1 MPHQEIIAVIPARYA
16 SQRFPGKLLQPI
28 LGSSVLQRTYESVRK
43 CPQIDKIFIA
53 TDDER
58 IAHHVQQFGGKALM
72 TSPHCAT
79 GTDRIVE
86 AICNNQ
92 DLFAET
98 DIIVNVQ
105 GDEPCIGSEN
115 ITALIETLKQYP
127 HELMATVVTRIDDPA
142 DILSP
147 SVVKCVFD
155 RNHHALYFSRS
166 PIPGLKPGT
175 EKDYP
180 IYSQLP
186 FFKHVGIYAFRKE
199 FLLRYSAIE
208 MTRLQQFED
217 LEQLKV
223 LESGYNIKVVEG
235 YASTPHV
242 DIPEDIQKVTQW
254 LCNQNISL

>member
-1 MPHQEIIAVIPARYA
+1 MPHPEIIAVIPARFA

-28 LGSSVLQRTYESVRK
+28 LGSSVLKRTYESVKK
-43 CPQIDKIFIA
+43 CPQINKIFVA

-58 IAHHVQQFGGKALM
+58 IASHVQQFGGKALM
-72 TSPHCAT
+72 TSPSCAT
-79 GTDRIVE
+79 GTDRVVE
-86 AICNNQ
+86 AVSNYQ
-92 DLFAET
+92 ELFTEA

-115 ITALIETLKQYP
+115 MIALIETLKQYP
-127 HELMATVVTRIDDPA
+127 HEMMTTVVTPIQDPA

-166 PIPGLKPGT
+166 PIPGIKPWT
-175 EKDYP
+175 DKTAKT
-180 IYSQLP
+180 LP
-186 FFKHVGIYAFRKE
+186 TPTYFKHVGIYAFRKE
-199 FLLRYSAIE
+199 FLFRYSSIE
-208 MTRLQQFED
+208 MTPLQQLED

-223 LESGYNIKVVEG
+223 LESGYKIKVVEG

-242 DIPEDIQKVTQW
+242 DIPEDIQKVTEW
-254 LCNQNISL
+254 LCNQDTSL

>member
-1 MPHQEIIAVIPARYA
+1 MPRQEITAVIPARYA
-16 SQRFPGKLLQPI
+16 SVRFPGKLLQPI
-28 LGSSVLQRTYESVRK
+28 LGSSVLKRTYESVKK

-58 IAHHVQQFGGKALM
+58 IAHHAQQFGAKALM
-72 TSPHCAT
+72 TTPTCAT

-86 AICNNQ
+86 AICNHQ
-92 DLFAET
+92 ELFAET
-98 DIIVNVQ
+98 DIVVNVQ

-115 ITALIETLKQYP
+115 ITALIETLRKYP
-127 HELMATVVTRIDDPA
+127 HEMMTTVVTPINDPA

-166 PIPGLKPGT
+166 PIPGLKPGV
-175 EKDYP
+175 EKEYFSSP
-180 IYSQLP
+180 TPS
-186 FFKHVGIYAFRKE
+186 FFKHVGIYAFRKD

-208 MTRLQQFED
+208 MTPLQQLED

-223 LESGYNIKVVEG
+223 LESGYKIKVVEG
-235 YASTPHV
+235 LANTPNV
-242 DIPEDIQKVTQW
+242 DIPEDIQKVTEW